1 MNKSI
6 LILLILQL
14 FSFSLNQDA
23 KADLHIARSQS
34 YSEQTGSLT
43 PLVVELS
50 SEDKNEKIKGVDLI
64 CVVDISGSMV
74 YNNSTKL
81 YLVKESLKYLVKLM
95 NENDKLAIVAFNH
108 DAYTKLSLTQM
119 TEEGKNDANNTIDKL
134 EASGGTDIFLGLK
147 EALKLITNDYAS
159 GERVASMILL
169 TDGYDLKKYADTNFK
184 NHINILFFFK

>member
-1 MNKSI
+1 
-6 LILLILQL
+6 
-14 FSFSLNQDA
+14 
-23 KADLHIARSQS
+23 
-34 YSEQTGSLT
+34 
-43 PLVVELS
+43 
-50 SEDKNEKIKGVDLI
+50 
-64 CVVDISGSMV
+64 MV

-119 TEEGKNDANNTIDKL
+119 TEEGKNDAINAIDKL
-134 EASGGTDIFLGLK
+134 EASGATNIFLGLK

-169 TDGYDLKKYADTNFK
+169 TDGYDLETYADTNFK
-184 NHINILFFFK
+184 NHIFSHIPNEVF

>member
-81 YLVKESLKYLVKLM
+81 Y
-95 NENDKLAIVAFNH
+95 
-108 DAYTKLSLTQM
+108 
-119 TEEGKNDANNTIDKL
+119 
-134 EASGGTDIFLGLK
+134 
-147 EALKLITNDYAS
+147 
-159 GERVASMILL
+159 
-169 TDGYDLKKYADTNFK
+169 
-184 NHINILFFFK
+184 